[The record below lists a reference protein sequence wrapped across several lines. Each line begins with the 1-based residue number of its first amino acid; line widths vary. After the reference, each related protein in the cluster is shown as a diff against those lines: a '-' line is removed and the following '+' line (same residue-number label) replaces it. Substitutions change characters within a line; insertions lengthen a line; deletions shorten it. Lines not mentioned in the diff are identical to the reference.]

1 MILHDIC
8 LFLSDW
14 LHSVWQS
21 LGPSMLLVV
30 SQLLSHVWLFVTP
43 WTTAHQASLS
53 FTVSQN
59 LLRFMSIESVM
70 LSKHL
75 ILCHPLVLLPSVFPM
90 LLQMALFCSFLWP
103 SNIPLY
109 IYTWGFPDS
118 SVGEEST
125 CNAGDP
131 CSIPVSGRSAG
142 EGIGYPLQYSWVS
155 LVGQVVKNPPAMWR
169 PGFDP
174 WVRKIPWRRE
184 RLPIPLFWPGEF
196 HGLYSPWGR
205 KELDTL
211 SHFHFHIC
219 YSLSSHLL
227 MDI

>member
-1 MILHDIC
+1 MEFQFQH
-8 LFLSDW
+8 
-14 LHSVWQS
+14 QS
-21 LGPSMLLVV
+21 FAVQYCSL
-30 SQLLSHVWLFVTP
+30 Q
-43 WTTAHQASLS
+43 HQTSLS

-70 LSKHL
+70 LSNHL
-75 ILCHPLVLLPSVFPM
+75 ILCHLLVLLPSVFPM

-155 LVGQVVKNPPAMWR
+155 LVGQVVKNPPAMRR

-184 RLPIPLFWPGEF
+184 RLPTPLFWPGEF
-196 HGLYSPWGR
+196 HGLWGR

-211 SHFHFHIC
+211 SHFDFHIR

>member
-1 MILHDIC
+1 M
-8 LFLSDW
+8 
-14 LHSVWQS
+14 
-21 LGPSMLLVV
+21 
-30 SQLLSHVWLFVTP
+30 TP

-70 LSKHL
+70 LSNHL

-184 RLPIPLFWPGEF
+184 RLPIPLFWTGEF

-211 SHFHFHIC
+211 SHFHFHIR